1 MTRIINPHSAGKAR
15 NRLSRQVALSL
26 RELAKRPTIDQET
39 RDLLAFVV
47 LALEDIAA
55 GIDES
60 VAAWEKRGY
69 WVKADRFRLEWEWAG
84 QTAARLRAALQAEDW
99 DAIPMLLAEVGQ
111 RFAGIKI
118 SPNHRM
124 GRPWQGA
131 YRHFS
136 AVSSG
141 GGKSGSPPGR

>member
-1 MTRIINPHSAGKAR
+1 MTRVINPNSAGKSR
-15 NRLSRQVALSL
+15 TRLSRQIALSV
-26 RELAKRPTIDQET
+26 RELAKRPSIDRET
-39 RDLLAFVV
+39 RDLVAFIV
-47 LALEDIAA
+47 LALETIAA

-84 QTAARLRAALQAEDW
+84 QTAARLRTALANEDW
-99 DAIPMLLAEVGQ
+99 EAILPLIAQVGQ
-111 RFAGIKI
+111 RFSDIKI
-118 SPNHRM
+118 SPRHRM

-136 AVSSG
+136 GSSN
-141 GGKSGSPPGR
+141 GKANSRPLGR